1 MSSEFMKSQ
10 TGLKDSESG
19 DEKSG
24 LMAGKVIRNCD
35 QTKIGRVQVRLAARG
50 GKEIWARVVAPDTGV
65 YFVPQVNDEVLV
77 AFHQGDGNEA
87 YVMGQLWNDTKLPP
101 RQGEGD
107 PVTKRVIRTPKEL
120 EISFDDT
127 EQTIVIKT
135 KSGQHITL
143 KNGSV
148 EIGADDK
155 EAAVMTLDTSG
166 NINVKA
172 TTKISFSA
180 PEIELKAQ
188 TKLTLSGGAN
198 AELSAAMVKIN

>member
-1 MSSEFMKSQ
+1 
-10 TGLKDSESG
+10 
-19 DEKSG
+19 
-24 LMAGKVIRNCD
+24 MAGKVIRNCD

-77 AFHQGDGNEA
+77 GFHQGDGNEA
-87 YVMGQLWNDTKLPP
+87 YVMGRLWNDTKLPP

-135 KSGQHITL
+135 KSGQHVTL
-143 KNGSV
+143 KPGSV
-148 EIGADDK
+148 EIGVDDK
-155 EAAVMTLDTSG
+155 KLSSHRRLETSREHQDQG
-166 NINVKA
+166 NSQYHVGCA
-172 TTKISFSA
+172 QDR
-180 PEIELKAQ
+180 IE
-188 TKLTLSGGAN
+188 SD
-198 AELSAAMVKIN
+198 EYSH

>member
-1 MSSEFMKSQ
+1 MSGEFLKAQ
-10 TGLKDSESG
+10 TSSKDSEAG
-19 DEKSG
+19 NEKSG

-50 GKEIWARVVAPDTGV
+50 GMEIWARVVAPDTGV

-87 YVMGQLWNDTKLPP
+87 YVMGRLWNDTKLPP

-135 KSGQHITL
+135 KSGQHVTL
-143 KNGSV
+143 KNGSI
-148 EIGADDK
+148 EIGADNENSAIIKLDDK
-155 EAAVMTLDTSG
+155 GNLQIEAKTGIT
-166 NINVKA
+166 
-172 TTKISFSA
+172 
-180 PEIELKAQ
+180 LKAP
-188 TKLTLSGGAN
+188 TITLEATNNIKVGDS
-198 AELSAAMVKIN
+198 KTQIINIG

>member
-1 MSSEFMKSQ
+1 MSGEFLKSQ

-24 LMAGKVIRNCD
+24 FMHGKVIGNCD
-35 QTKIGRVQVRLAARG
+35 KTKTGRVHVRLAARG
-50 GKEIWARVVAPDTGV
+50 GMEVWARVVVPDTGV

-77 AFHQGDGNEA
+77 GFHQGDGNEA
-87 YVMGQLWNDTKLPP
+87 FVMGRLWNDTKLPP

-120 EISFDDT
+120 EMAFDDT

-135 KSGQHITL
+135 KSGQHVTI

-155 EAAVMTLDTSG
+155 EAAVLTLDKSG
-166 NINVKA
+166 NISVKA
-172 TTKISFSA
+172 ATKISFSA
-180 PEIELKAQ
+180 PEIDLQAK
-188 TKLTLSGGAN
+188 TKLTLNGGAN
-198 AELSAAMVKIN
+198 AELSAAIVKIN